1 MLWFFE
7 AHCALITYNKM
18 QVFSKDLI
26 VNDFLFYHNGQVMS
40 DTNIFYIKM
49 TMRQWMTARYR

>member
-1 MLWFFE
+1 M
-7 AHCALITYNKM
+7 TYNKM
-18 QVFSKDLI
+18 QVFSKDFI